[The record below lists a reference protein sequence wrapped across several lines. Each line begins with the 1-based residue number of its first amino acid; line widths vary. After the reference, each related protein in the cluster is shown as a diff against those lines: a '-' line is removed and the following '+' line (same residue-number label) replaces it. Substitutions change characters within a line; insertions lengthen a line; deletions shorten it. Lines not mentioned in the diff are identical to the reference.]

1 MIAAPSNKGVT
12 EPGLRLSPLV
22 FLFYF
27 CILRRI
33 SLKSSKVS
41 IPELLKKKQLGEPI
55 TMLTAYDFPMA
66 KQIDESGVDL
76 ILVGDSLGM
85 VVLGYNSTLPVT
97 MEDML
102 HHAKAVSRAV
112 KRALI
117 IGDMPFM
124 SYQVST
130 EKAVENAGRFLK
142 EAGCDAIKLEGG
154 KNVVDKIKAIVR
166 AGIPV
171 MGHIGLTP
179 QSATALGGYKVQ
191 GKDLESAKSLI
202 EDAISICEAGVFS
215 IVLECVP
222 DELAK
227 IITKKVSVPT
237 IGIGAGPYCDGQV
250 LVTNDLLGL
259 YEKFIPSFVKRYI
272 NLAPEIKKALASY
285 VTEVK
290 ERKFPS
296 EQYCFKASKELI
308 KALKDWEN
316 QN

>member
-1 MIAAPSNKGVT
+1 MIAAL
-12 EPGLRLSPLV
+12 GLQGNRTRLMSVSVYL
-22 FLFYF
+22 
-27 CILRRI
+27 LRRPF
-33 SLKSSKVS
+33 LKSTKIT
-41 IPELLKKKQLGEPI
+41 IPELLKKKQQNEPI

-66 KQIDESGVDL
+66 SQIDEAGVDI
-76 ILVGDSLGM
+76 ILVGDSLAM
-85 VVLGYNSTLPVT
+85 VVLGYDSTLPVT

-102 HHAKAVSRAV
+102 HHSKAVSRAV
-112 KRALI
+112 KRALV

-142 EAGCDAIKLEGG
+142 EAGCDAVKLEGG
-154 KNVVDKIKAIVR
+154 KNVVDKIEAIVK

-191 GKDLESAKSLI
+191 GKDLNSAKELI
-202 EDAISICEAGVFS
+202 EDAISICDAGVFA

-222 DELAK
+222 DELARV
-227 IITKKVSVPT
+227 ITQKVKVPT

-272 NLAPEIKKALASY
+272 NLAPEIKKALSSY
-285 VTEVK
+285 VSEVK

-296 EQYCFKASKELI
+296 EKHSFKASKELI
-308 KALKDWEN
+308 EALKSWES

>member
-1 MIAAPSNKGVT
+1 M
-12 EPGLRLSPLV
+12 
-22 FLFYF
+22 
-27 CILRRI
+27 
-33 SLKSSKVS
+33 KSTKIT
-41 IPELLKKKQLGEPI
+41 IPELLKKKQQNEPI

-66 KQIDESGVDL
+66 SQIDEAGVDI
-76 ILVGDSLGM
+76 ILVGDSLAM
-85 VVLGYNSTLPVT
+85 VVLGYDSTLPVT

-102 HHAKAVSRAV
+102 HHSRAVSRAV
-112 KRALI
+112 KRALV

-142 EAGCDAIKLEGG
+142 EAGCDAVKLEGG
-154 KNVVDKIKAIVR
+154 KNVVDKIEAIIK

-191 GKDLESAKSLI
+191 GKDLNSAKRLI
-202 EDAISICEAGVFS
+202 EDAISICNAGVFA

-222 DELAK
+222 DELAR
-227 IITKKVSVPT
+227 IITKKVNVPT

-272 NLAPEIKKALASY
+272 NLAPEIKKALSSY
-285 VTEVK
+285 VSEVK

-296 EQYCFKASKELI
+296 EKHSFKASKELI
-308 KALKDWEN
+308 EALKSWGS

>member
-1 MIAAPSNKGVT
+1 
-12 EPGLRLSPLV
+12 
-22 FLFYF
+22 
-27 CILRRI
+27 
-33 SLKSSKVS
+33 
-41 IPELLKKKQLGEPI
+41 
-55 TMLTAYDFPMA
+55 MLTAYDFPMA